1 MMTWLSEAAQDAR
14 YGARMLRRAPLTTT
28 ATIAI
33 LAIGLG
39 LTAVVFSLVNAV
51 LLRPLAAPDPD
62 RLVWVATRDDQSPFP
77 MAMVVGPDFADWKAH
92 ARTFDRM
99 VACTI
104 GDETVAASGAAA
116 FRARIARVTDDFWS
130 LSGARLEH
138 GLADVVGLEI
148 RSGRWLQTH
157 EPAPVVVI
165 NEAVARRDFPG
176 SNPIGRRIEVD
187 EAGLRTIVG
196 VVGDAPFTEL
206 GVPVAPEVFVP
217 YTDGDLHRL
226 GGLIRTDGDP
236 RALAP
241 TIRTIVSELDR
252 SQSVNDLKMLEQAL
266 AESIRPR
273 RFNTVLVVVLGATAL
288 ALALLGVYA
297 VVALGVAGRVREIGV
312 RVAIGATRA
321 DIARLIVRQGAMAI
335 AAGATVGLSATAV
348 LTRWM
353 ENLLY
358 EVSPLDPH
366 VFLATGVLLV
376 GAALLAAWIP
386 ARAAARLDPVDAL
399 RLE

>member
-1 MMTWLSEAAQDAR
+1 M
-14 YGARMLRRAPLTTT
+14 
-28 ATIAI
+28 
-33 LAIGLG
+33 
-39 LTAVVFSLVNAV
+39 
-51 LLRPLAAPDPD
+51 
-62 RLVWVATRDDQSPFP
+62 
-77 MAMVVGPDFADWKAH
+77 
-92 ARTFDRM
+92 
-99 VACTI
+99 
-104 GDETVAASGAAA
+104 
-116 FRARIARVTDDFWS
+116 
-130 LSGARLEH
+130 
-138 GLADVVGLEI
+138 
-148 RSGRWLQTH
+148 H

-187 EAGLRTIVG
+187 EAGIAYDRRSG
-196 VVGDAPFTEL
+196 GNAPFTEL
-206 GVPVAPEVFVP
+206 GVPAAPEVFVP
-217 YTDGDLHRL
+217 YTDGDLYRL
-226 GGLIRTDGDP
+226 GGLIHTDGDP

-252 SQSVNDLKMLEQAL
+252 SQSVNDVKTLEQAL

-273 RFNTVLVVVLGATAL
+273 RFNTVLVVRARRHSISPRSPRHLRRRG
-288 ALALLGVYA
+288 
-297 VVALGVAGRVREIGV
+297 AGRCR
-312 RVAIGATRA
+312 TRTR
-321 DIARLIVRQGAMAI
+321 DWRSCGYRGHARRHRAPDSFGKARSRSPQAPA
-335 AAGATVGLSATAV
+335 VGLSAAAV

-399 RLE
+399 RRE